1 MCQAQYFLD
10 QKNGLKVPPC
20 PSVGGGRTTQ
30 IEYEAKRNVRF
41 GLKCA
46 FFFVIHTVSQS
57 TLALDCKTVECREKR
72 LKAKWLINSLSLKA
86 ELGPCLSANPVLRYF
101 YLQ

>member
-10 QKNGLKVPPC
+10 QKIGLKVSPLLQWF
-20 PSVGGGRTTQ
+20 GGRTTQ
-30 IEYEAKRNVRF
+30 IEYEAKRNVQF

-46 FFFVIHTVSQS
+46 FFFVIPTVSQS

-72 LKAKWLINSLSLKA
+72 LKAKRLINSLSLKA
-86 ELGPCLSANPVLRYF
+86 ELGSCFCVDLVLRYF
-101 YLQ
+101 YL

>member
-46 FFFVIHTVSQS
+46 FFFVIPTVSQS
-57 TLALDCKTVECREKR
+57 ALTLDCKTVECREKR
-72 LKAKWLINSLSLKA
+72 LKAKRLINLLSLKA
-86 ELGPCLSANPVLRYF
+86 ELCSCFGLDLVLRYF
-101 YLQ
+101 YL

>member
-10 QKNGLKVPPC
+10 QKIGLKVSPLLQWF
-20 PSVGGGRTTQ
+20 GGRTTQ
-30 IEYEAKRNVRF
+30 IEYEAKRNVQF

-46 FFFVIHTVSQS
+46 FFFVIPTVSQS

-72 LKAKWLINSLSLKA
+72 LKAKRLINLLSLKA
-86 ELGPCLSANPVLRYF
+86 ELCSCFGLNLVLRYF
-101 YLQ
+101 YL

>member
-57 TLALDCKTVECREKR
+57 TLALDCETVECREKR
-72 LKAKWLINSLSLKA
+72 LKAKRLINLLSLKA
-86 ELGPCLSANPVLRYF
+86 ELCSCFGLDLVLRYF
-101 YLQ
+101 YL

>member
-10 QKNGLKVPPC
+10 QKIGLKVSPLLQWF
-20 PSVGGGRTTQ
+20 GGRTTQ
-30 IEYEAKRNVRF
+30 IEYEAKRNVQF

-46 FFFVIHTVSQS
+46 FFFVIRTVSQS

-72 LKAKWLINSLSLKA
+72 LKAKRLINSLSLKA
-86 ELGPCLSANPVLRYF
+86 ELGSCFCVDLVLRYF
-101 YLQ
+101 YL

>member
-10 QKNGLKVPPC
+10 QKIGLKVSPLLQWF
-20 PSVGGGRTTQ
+20 GGRTTQ
-30 IEYEAKRNVRF
+30 IEYEAKRNVQF

-46 FFFVIHTVSQS
+46 FFFVIPTVSQS

-72 LKAKWLINSLSLKA
+72 LKAKRLINLLSLKA
-86 ELGPCLSANPVLRYF
+86 ELCSCFGLDLVLRYF
-101 YLQ
+101 YL